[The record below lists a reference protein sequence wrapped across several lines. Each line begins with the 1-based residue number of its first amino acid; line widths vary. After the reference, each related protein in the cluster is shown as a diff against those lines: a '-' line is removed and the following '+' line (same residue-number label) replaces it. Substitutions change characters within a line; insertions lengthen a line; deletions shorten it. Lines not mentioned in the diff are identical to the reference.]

1 MLMTNPNTLVFVT
14 VTVSD
19 GWNNNNKNNNNNN
32 DDDDRGAG
40 AQKCGQIDLGTGSY
54 DVKIEGFHA
63 AGEVKEMVT
72 YR

>member
-1 MLMTNPNTLVFVT
+1 MIMTNPSNLGFVT

-19 GWNNNNKNNNNNN
+19 GWSNIK
-32 DDDDRGAG
+32 GAA
-40 AQKCGQIDLGTGSY
+40 AQKCGQLDLGTGSY

-63 AGEVKEMVT
+63 AGEVKEIVT

>member
-1 MLMTNPNTLVFVT
+1 MTNPSNLGFVT

-19 GWNNNNKNNNNNN
+19 GWNNINQ
-32 DDDDRGAG
+32 GAA
-40 AQKCGQIDLGTGSY
+40 AQKCGQLDLGTGSY

-63 AGEVKEMVT
+63 AGEVKEVVT